1 MRKSFLILSS
11 LIVVF
16 IFSSCGI
23 NKEVHQKALSDLS
36 TAQKNYESQE
46 KSNKKLGKSNAELRE
61 RAAKLKKGLL
71 EVLNEKM
78 AINNKLSDIQQ
89 RNIDAG
95 VMIENL
101 VGQLKEKGASLEEV
115 EAKQSEMKTQREKML
130 TERDK
135 LLKDQNDLRAE
146 LEEVRKLKEAAEK
159 RSAEFKKIME
169 KLKSMIDSGKLSV
182 NIRKGRMIVSLSSD
196 ILFPSGRTNFTNEG
210 KDAIAELCETL
221 KTLEGRSFLIVGH
234 SDSTPIK
241 TKRFSSNWE
250 LSSQRA
256 IEVTRLMI
264 ENGVKPEMLSAAG
277 QAEFDPI
284 SENDTAENKA
294 KNRRVEIVFMP
305 KIEELPGFNKFM
317 EN

>member
-23 NKEVHQKALSDLS
+23 NKEIHQKALNDLA

-46 KSNKKLGKSNAELRE
+46 KKNKKLEKTNAELRKRVE
-61 RAAKLKKGLL
+61 KLKTGLL

-78 AINNKLSDIQQ
+78 AINNRLSDIQQ

-101 VGQLKEKGASLEEV
+101 VEQLKEKGASLEEV

-130 TERDK
+130 AERER
-135 LLKDQNDLRAE
+135 LLKEQNELMAE
-146 LEEVRKLKEAAEK
+146 LVQVRKLKEAAEK
-159 RSAEFKKIME
+159 RNAEFKKIMS
-169 KLKSMIDSGKLSV
+169 KLKNMIDAGKLSV
-182 NIRKGRMIVSLSSD
+182 VFRKGRMIVSLSSD
-196 ILFPSGRTNFTNEG
+196 ILFPSGRTNLTDDG

-221 KTLEGRSFLIVGH
+221 KTLEGRSFLVVGH
-234 SDSTPIK
+234 SDSSPIK
-241 TKRFSSNWE
+241 TKRFPSNWE

-256 IEVTRLMI
+256 IEVTRLMV

-284 SENDTAENKA
+284 AENDTAENKE

-305 KIEELPGFNKFM
+305 KIEELPGFTK
-317 EN
+317 

>member
-1 MRKSFLILSS
+1 MKKTFLTLLT
-11 LIVVF
+11 LIVVM

-23 NKEVHQKALSDLS
+23 NKEVHQKALNDLA
-36 TAQKNYESQE
+36 TAQKNY
-46 KSNKKLGKSNAELRE
+46 KSEQKANKDLQQKNEELKKRV
-61 RAAKLKKGLL
+61 AKLKKGLL

-78 AINNKLSDIQQ
+78 SLNSKLSDLQQ
-89 RNIDAG
+89 KNIDAG
-95 VMIENL
+95 LMIENL
-101 VGQLKEKGASLEEV
+101 VDQLKEKGASLEEV
-115 EAKQSEMKTQREKML
+115 EAKQAEMKSQREKML
-130 TERDK
+130 AEREK
-135 LLKDQNDLRAE
+135 LLKEQNELMAE
-146 LEEVRKLKEAAEK
+146 LEQVRKMKEAAEK

-196 ILFPSGRTNFTNEG
+196 ILFPSGRTNLTDEG

-221 KTLEGRSFLIVGH
+221 KTLEGRSFLVVGH
-234 SDSTPIK
+234 SDSSPIK
-241 TKRFSSNWE
+241 TKRFPSNWE

-284 SENDTAENKA
+284 AENDTPENKA
-294 KNRRVEIVFMP
+294 QNRRVEIVFMP
-305 KIEELPGFNKFM
+305 KIEELPGFT
-317 EN
+317 E